1 MKNFNSPI
9 SKELA
14 IPGVYLIWN
23 STAEAARILNIS
35 HMGIQRVIKGD
46 RKSYKE
52 SIWSDARLKLGELLE
67 NPTIKYGDNQQPS
80 LSSNTFEGST
90 TNSRV
95 LTDNTVDSNANTSA
109 QPSIFI

>member
-67 NPTIKYGDNQQPS
+67 NPTIKYGGQ
-80 LSSNTFEGST
+80 
-90 TNSRV
+90 
-95 LTDNTVDSNANTSA
+95 SA
-109 QPSIFI
+109 AKLK